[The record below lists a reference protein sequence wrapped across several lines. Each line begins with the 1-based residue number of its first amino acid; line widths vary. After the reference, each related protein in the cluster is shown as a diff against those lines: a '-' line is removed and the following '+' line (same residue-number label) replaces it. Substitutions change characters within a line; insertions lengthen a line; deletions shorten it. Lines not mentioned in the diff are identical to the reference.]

1 MEEFNIIE
9 KIKKLTSINDK
20 TNNLNIGD
28 DCAVLK
34 NMSNE
39 RDILVTTDALVENI
53 HFDLKYC
60 TFYDIGYKASQVN
73 ISDIICKGGAPKSMF
88 ISLSIPS
95 RVREDNIMMFYKG
108 LLDSCSQYNIEVAGG
123 DTTSSKDSFF
133 ISITLIGMIN
143 KNRAVL
149 RSNAQVGDNLYVLGV
164 LGESDL
170 GLKKLMSGKFDIN
183 DKVVQSHL
191 RPKLFVKEW
200 QTILNRYSVSSA
212 IDVSDGLLQ
221 EANHIATASNAQIEI
236 WETSNWSLVN
246 CEYATSNNKKEL
258 LKSILTGGEDYAIL
272 FTSPKKIEDTN
283 NLIRIGKV
291 LNAYN
296 SPNRVLFIDSKGN
309 KVNFSILGYQHR

>member
-1 MEEFNIIE
+1 MEEFNIID
-9 KIKKLTSINDK
+9 KIKRLTSMNDRS
-20 TNNLNIGD
+20 NNLNIGD

-39 RDILVTTDALVENI
+39 RDILITTDALVENI

-60 TFYDIGYKASQVN
+60 TFYDIGYKSAQVN

-95 RVREDNIMMFYKG
+95 RIREENIMMFYKG
-108 LLDSCSQYNIEVAGG
+108 LLDACSHYNIEVSGG
-123 DTTSSKDSFF
+123 DLTSSKDSFF
-133 ISITLIGMIN
+133 ISITLVGIIN
-143 KNRAVL
+143 KNKAVL

-200 QTILNRYSVSSA
+200 QNILNKYSVSSA

-221 EANHIATASNAQIEI
+221 EANHIATASNVQIEI
-236 WETSNWSLVN
+236 WENSNWALVN
-246 CEYATSNNKKEL
+246 SEYATSNNKKDI

-272 FTSPKKIEDTN
+272 FTSSKKIDDDN
-283 NLIRIGKV
+283 NIIRIGKV
-291 LNAYN
+291 LNSYN
-296 SPNRVLFIDSKGN
+296 SSNRVLFIDSNGN
-309 KVNFSILGYQHR
+309 KVNFNVLGYQHR